1 MLTLDDV
8 CDRLKHIDEV
18 SLLEVLDISSEDI
31 IDRFIDKIEI
41 RFEELAEDLDEPE

>member
-41 RFEELAEDLDEPE
+41 KFEELAEDLDEP